1 MLQILGVKPGSVNL
15 FSIMNDSEDKVKLIL
30 DRKVHEAENIGVH
43 PMDNTATVRI
53 G

>member
-30 DRKVHEAENIGVH
+30 DRKVHEAANIGVH